1 MNDANGL
8 AHVFQLRTRLFGA
21 GVAINAIELNDDQ
34 SEVVRRR

>member
-8 AHVFQLRTRLFGA
+8 AHVFKLRTRLFGA
-21 GVAINAIELNDDQ
+21 GVAINAIKLNDDQ

>member
-1 MNDANGL
+1 MNDANGP